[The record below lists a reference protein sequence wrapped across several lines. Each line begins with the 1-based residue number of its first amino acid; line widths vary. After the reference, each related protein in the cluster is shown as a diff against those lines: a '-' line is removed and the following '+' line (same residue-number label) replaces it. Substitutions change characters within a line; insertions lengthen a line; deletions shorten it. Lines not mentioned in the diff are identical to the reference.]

1 MTVRVTERKDRKGF
15 QVLISLRLPDG
26 TRFRERVQSP
36 VATRTASLR
45 WGEQREALWLKGDAK
60 KEALQEA
67 PTLDAFWP
75 KFMEGHARANKEKP
89 SNLDTRER
97 LYRLHIKPVL
107 GHLTLEAIDDMKVQM
122 VKGRMGNHSPKSVNN
137 VLTIISKVLKV
148 AVEWRVIPAMPC
160 RVKLLK
166 AAKPVVEFYED
177 EEYER
182 LVSAAQATDQRTYLA
197 VLLGGDAG
205 LRSGEICGLEW
216 SDVDHGRSLL
226 KVQRATYERQVTLP
240 KGGKP
245 RIVPMTA
252 RLRAALQAHRHL
264 RGDRVLYTD
273 GNVPADRWWMK
284 WALDVAE
291 RRAGLRRGGRIH
303 ILRHTFCSRLA
314 ARNVPML
321 TIQALAGHQSI
332 ETTMR
337 YMHLSAAAPREGI
350 RALESD
356 TRTTPDEF
364 AATKLN
370 GGG

>member
-1 MTVRVTERKDRKGF
+1 MTVRVTKRKDREGF

-26 TRFRERVQSP
+26 TRKRERVQSP

-45 WGEQREALWLKGDAK
+45 WGEQREALLLRGDAK
-60 KEALQEA
+60 KEARTEA

-75 KFMEGHARANKEKP
+75 KFMEGYARANKEKP
-89 SNLDTRER
+89 SNLDARER
-97 LYRLHIKPVL
+97 LYRLHIQPVL
-107 GHLTLEAIDDMKVQM
+107 GHLTLDAIDDMKVQM
-122 VKGRMGNHSPKSVNN
+122 VKGRMGAQSPKSVNN
-137 VLTIISKVLKV
+137 VLTIVSKVLKV

-160 RVKLLK
+160 RVRLLK
-166 AAKPVVEFYED
+166 NAKPVVEFYED
-177 EEYER
+177 EDLEK
-182 LVSAAQATDQRTYLA
+182 LVSAAERIDARTHIA
-197 VLLGGDAG
+197 VLLGCDAG
-205 LRSGEICGLEW
+205 LRSGEILGLEW

-226 KVQRATYERQVTLP
+226 KVQRALYKGQVTLP

-273 GNVPADRWWMK
+273 ENKTPDRWWLK

-291 RRAGLRRGGRIH
+291 RRAGLRRGGRVH

-314 ARNVPML
+314 ARNVPLL

-332 ETTMR
+332 EMTMR

-356 TRTTPDEF
+356 TRTTPDES

-370 GGG
+370 DGG